1 MGRFFLRFFLILIAI
16 VVSVIIFLS
25 YFGIETE
32 KFDHLI
38 KKKANEVNK
47 YVKLDFN
54 KVKIHLNISKFDLI
68 VKLQD
73 PKLLVKN
80 NEIDLSRLDL
90 FLSLKSFYSSDF
102 LLKKTNIGFEKND
115 IKDLTK
121 ITSIFLPKIV
131 N

>member
-54 KVKIHLNISKFDLI
+54 KVKIHLNISKFDLNKYHLCVCLLYLSFCI
-68 VKLQD
+68 IISYTDLGIASPCLSVGRTSLQGA
-73 PKLLVKN
+73 
-80 NEIDLSRLDL
+80 SRCARCLWC
-90 FLSLKSFYSSDF
+90 
-102 LLKKTNIGFEKND
+102 
-115 IKDLTK
+115 
-121 ITSIFLPKIV
+121 
-131 N
+131 